1 MKILELAERI
11 VGDVRAGHREPDYAP
26 NAYVSRGEATTL
38 AAAADL
44 DELCDGADYICT
56 ELMGREVDSCS
67 IVNARSGL
75 CGEDCKWC
83 AQAVRHHTGCN
94 TYEHLDDESILAAGR
109 VNARE
114 GIRRF
119 SLVTSGRALSDAD
132 VDRFCETY
140 RKLTAETGLYLCAS
154 MGLLTEAQLQRL
166 AAAGVKRYHCNMET
180 SREFFPTLCTSHT
193 PDDKKATIRA
203 ARKAGMQVCSGGI
216 IGMGESLAQRLDL
229 AFELAELDVVSVP
242 MNILNPIPGTPLE
255 NTPLI
260 SEEDI
265 IRTAA
270 VWRFILP
277 DKAIRFAGGRKRLSH
292 KSMLRMLRGG
302 INGVLMGDMLT
313 TVSNNIASDRIL
325 YKEADM
331 KF

>member
-1 MKILELAERI
+1 
-11 VGDVRAGHREPDYAP
+11 
-26 NAYVSRGEATTL
+26 
-38 AAAADL
+38 
-44 DELCDGADYICT
+44 
-56 ELMGREVDSCS
+56 
-67 IVNARSGL
+67 
-75 CGEDCKWC
+75 
-83 AQAVRHHTGCN
+83 
-94 TYEHLDDESILAAGR
+94 
-109 VNARE
+109 
-114 GIRRF
+114 
-119 SLVTSGRALSDAD
+119 
-132 VDRFCETY
+132 
-140 RKLTAETGLYLCAS
+140 
-154 MGLLTEAQLQRL
+154 
-166 AAAGVKRYHCNMET
+166 
-180 SREFFPTLCTSHT
+180 
-193 PDDKKATIRA
+193 
-203 ARKAGMQVCSGGI
+203 
-216 IGMGESLAQRLDL
+216 MGESLAQRLDL